1 MPKFG
6 NINETNIT
14 DYPLW
19 GNFYLWKGKKKGKVI
34 IYLTQL
40 FSRFALMI
48 YKVIK

>member
-1 MPKFG
+1 MKP
-6 NINETNIT
+6 ISQIT
-14 DYPLW
+14 PY
-19 GNFYLWKGKKKGKVI
+19 GGIFIYGKGTKKGKVI